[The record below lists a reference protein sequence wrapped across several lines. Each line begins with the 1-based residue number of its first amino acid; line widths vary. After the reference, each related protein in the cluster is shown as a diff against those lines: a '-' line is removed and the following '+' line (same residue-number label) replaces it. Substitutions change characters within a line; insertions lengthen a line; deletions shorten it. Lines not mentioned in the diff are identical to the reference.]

1 MKKIFVLLIV
11 SSMLAGC
18 TDAIPAPEEWFG
30 ECETVESMTES
41 GSVVV
46 LTNETGNTISFGNTS
61 KWMEVVSVTYTATH
75 LSFIVDNNS
84 VIFNNIT
91 FVDMQGDLYQYN
103 NDSISQ
109 TIQVYTYELSNNTTL
124 VETEHNVSITYDVV
138 DKIYF
143 RNGDAPNIGLVWFEL
158 PKFDY
163 DITIDYQIE
172 YKLTTG
178 KECKNE

>member
-1 MKKIFVLLIV
+1 MKKIFVLLVI

-18 TDAIPAPEEWFG
+18 TDAIPAPDEWFDD
-30 ECETVESMTES
+30 CESVESMTES
-41 GSVVV
+41 GSIVV
-46 LTNETGNTISFGNTS
+46 LTNETVDTVSFGNTS
-61 KWMEVVSVTYTATH
+61 KWMEVISVKYTATH
-75 LSFIVDNNS
+75 LSFTVDNNS

-91 FVDMQGDLYQYN
+91 FVDMQGDLYQYS

-124 VETEHNVSITYDVV
+124 IETEHNVSITYDVV
-138 DKIYF
+138 DKIHF
-143 RNGDAPNIGLVWFEL
+143 RHGDAPNIGLVWFEL
-158 PKFDY
+158 PEFNY
-163 DITIDYQIE
+163 DITIEYEIV